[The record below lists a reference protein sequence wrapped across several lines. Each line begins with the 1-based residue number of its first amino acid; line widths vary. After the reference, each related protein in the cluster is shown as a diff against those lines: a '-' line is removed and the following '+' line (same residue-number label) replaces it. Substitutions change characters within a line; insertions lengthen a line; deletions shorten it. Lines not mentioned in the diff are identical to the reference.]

1 LHNAGAFFVVGAQL
15 KLITSRLATT
25 FSKTGYFLIKNNA
38 A

>member
-1 LHNAGAFFVVGAQL
+1 LHNAGAFFVVGVQL
-15 KLITSRLATT
+15 KLITSRLAT